1 MNKIVKY
8 LWGDY
13 RATHEAVWTQ
23 RLLAMFVLYKCVYW
37 LFNFTLLFS
46 ENSLVYYR
54 QVDLTIWRKPAFFL
68 YNSLSENL
76 SLLFI
81 ILSMSCAVW
90 VLFTRK
96 YKRLA
101 FFILW
106 FCITNIQNKVFSTL
120 TGGDIL
126 FQHFLFFAAFLSSG
140 NINNEWDKVL
150 HNTGVIALRIQLCVV
165 YLYAGLAKLLDADW
179 MNGEAVNDSLMI
191 YDYSLPMY
199 YHGLGSFGVLLNY
212 MVLVYQ
218 LLFSVLVW
226 NQKIKKWFLLLGVVQ
241 HAFIGIVMGLPTFG
255 LIMILSYAIFH
266 APFNSKALKERIS
279 TS

>member
-1 MNKIVKY
+1 M
-8 LWGDY
+8 WGDY
-13 RATHEAVWTQ
+13 RATHEAGWTR

-37 LFNFTLLFS
+37 LLNFTLLFG

-54 QVDLTIWRKPAFFL
+54 QVDLTFWREPAFFL

-90 VLFTRK
+90 VLLARK
-96 YKRLA
+96 FKRLA

-140 NINNEWDKVL
+140 NINNEWDKAL

-165 YLYAGLAKLLDADW
+165 YFYAGLAKLLDADW

-226 NQKIKKWFLLLGVVQ
+226 NQKIKKWFLLLGVAQ
-241 HAFIGIVMGLPTFG
+241 HVFIGIVMGLPTFG
-255 LIMILSYAIFH
+255 LIMIISYAIFH
-266 APFNSKALKERIS
+266 APFNSETLKERIS